1 MSASLVGSEMCTRD
15 RSGQMALFYGD
26 VQVSDA
32 VDADAE
38 GVYTL
43 EYDTASGGV
52 PVGSAVTLTAR
63 YVASGNMAEASAAIE
78 LTVHPKVVGLEC
90 PTPKG
95 ASRATASR
103 SRPRRWAFWRARTL
117 R

>member
-1 MSASLVGSEMCTRD
+1 
-15 RSGQMALFYGD
+15 MALFYGD

-52 PVGSAVTLTAR
+52 PVGSAVT
-63 YVASGNMAEASAAIE
+63 SD
-78 LTVHPKVVGLEC
+78 
-90 PTPKG
+90 G
-95 ASRATASR
+95 ALRCFGQHGR
-103 SRPRRWAFWRARTL
+103 SERSH
-117 R
+117 